1 MLLKKNGF
9 PNRNDLNCISWQITL
24 KMKSSFYCGKEG
36 HIAKVCRAKQR
47 SQQTS
52 CSLIV
57 ADDPVPSELHS
68 CVVYKFVCA
77 CYNACYIGETCHH
90 FSTHV
95 GEHSVIDRASHTFKH
110 LQDSAHCC
118 SLCSADSF
126 HVWITP
132 LPFTNSR

>member
-9 PNRNDLNCISWQITL
+9 TNRNDLHCISWQITL
-24 KMKSSFYCGKEG
+24 QMKSSFYCGKEG

-52 CSLIV
+52 CSLVV
-57 ADDPVPSELHS
+57 ADDPVPGELHS
-68 CVVYKFVCA
+68 CLVYKIVCA
-77 CYNACYIGETCHH
+77 GYNACYIGETCHH

-95 GEHSVIDRASHTFKH
+95 GEHSVIDKASHIFKH

-118 SLCSADSF
+118 TLC
-126 HVWITP
+126 
-132 LPFTNSR
+132 